1 MSHLWGQVKTS
12 TGACILSV
20 DPEKVACRLR
30 RRWFTN
36 WGASSLFRAGRTK
49 SFSRWT
55 RMSTTPCVWNI
66 DLNVNGTNIRNNST
80 IWVLIRGEAYRTN
93 RTTVQDEIAVRLNR
107 HVIQAIRKSHSTS
120 NIQPVFCLQR
130 HTFNATLQYK
140 LANVSKLPV
149 SVILPDNR
157 LSQPALWSYCV
168 QRVPAHVDFAIIVRA
183 DLLFYSDI
191 NVRFLHT
198 DRIFIQWNL
207 FQDCYTHEIADQMQ
221 GIGGRTLHVVQKELK
236 HNQNMLDKNYPGS
249 LHNFYN
255 FAERLVGA
263 RRISYFNYFSP
274 GFCHDNSTQP
284 HTHRR
289 EYCMFRGNPQAG
301 LLENGPRGG
310 WYTYD
315 RFYVTPTLHDP
326 PTGRHPQRNLR

>member
-20 DPEKVACRLR
+20 DPKKVACRLR

-55 RMSTTPCVWNI
+55 RMSTTPCVWNV

-93 RTTVQDEIAVRLNR
+93 RTTVQDEIVVRLNK

-149 SVILPDNR
+149 SVTPRQSFESASSLVLLRAKGSSACGFCNHREGRSVILLRHQRSFSTHRQNIYQESISR
-157 LSQPALWSYCV
+157 L
-168 QRVPAHVDFAIIVRA
+168 
-183 DLLFYSDI
+183 
-191 NVRFLHT
+191 LHT
-198 DRIFIQWNL
+198 RNSRSNARYRWKNL
-207 FQDCYTHEIADQMQ
+207 ACGTKGTQAQSKDAGQKLPRYFAQFLQLCGTP
-221 GIGGRTLHVVQKELK
+221 GRC
-236 HNQNMLDKNYPGS
+236 S
-249 LHNFYN
+249 
-255 FAERLVGA
+255 
-263 RRISYFNYFSP
+263 
-274 GFCHDNSTQP
+274 
-284 HTHRR
+284 
-289 EYCMFRGNPQAG
+289 
-301 LLENGPRGG
+301 
-310 WYTYD
+310 
-315 RFYVTPTLHDP
+315 
-326 PTGRHPQRNLR
+326 